1 MSGMEFMSEAVELT
15 EGTEMSRLL
24 EEREALQG
32 YLEDAQKAGNTETV
46 NYFRR
51 ELARLEDKLA
61 QQKGGELSF
70 GANRLSAHQG

>member
-1 MSGMEFMSEAVELT
+1 MSGMELMSEAVELT
-15 EGTEMSRLL
+15 EGTELGRLL

-32 YLEDAQKAGNTETV
+32 YLEDAQKAGNTETA
-46 NYFRR
+46 NYFRG

-61 QQKGGELSF
+61 RQKGGELSF